1 MKYANYKVKRKELI
15 SVLSCIKSECV
26 LHFSRRARY
35 RNALDTAN
43 LVLALHQE
51 RDAVL
56 LNTYLLLPNEPN
68 EYNSAV
74 NKNLEEVAVLD
85 ELPAKLTDNG

>member
-1 MKYANYKVKRKELI
+1 MKSK
-15 SVLSCIKSECV
+15 CV

-74 NKNLEEVAVLD
+74 SKKLKEGAISD
-85 ELPAKLTDNG
+85 ELTSKLTDNT

>member
-1 MKYANYKVKRKELI
+1 M
-15 SVLSCIKSECV
+15 
-26 LHFSRRARY
+26 HFSRRARY

-56 LNTYLLLPNEPN
+56 LNTYLLLPSEPN
-68 EYNSAV
+68 QYNSAV
-74 NKNLEEVAVLD
+74 NKNLEEVAVSD
-85 ELPAKLTDNG
+85 ELPAKITDDG

>member
-1 MKYANYKVKRKELI
+1 M
-15 SVLSCIKSECV
+15 
-26 LHFSRRARY
+26 HFSRRARY

-74 NKNLEEVAVLD
+74 KKNLEEVAVSD
-85 ELPAKLTDNG
+85 ELPAKITDDG

>member
-1 MKYANYKVKRKELI
+1 MY
-15 SVLSCIKSECV
+15 
-26 LHFSRRARY
+26 FSRRARY

-74 NKNLEEVAVLD
+74 NKNLEEVAVSD
-85 ELPAKLTDNG
+85 ELPAKITDDG

>member
-1 MKYANYKVKRKELI
+1 MSYIWNKIY
-15 SVLSCIKSECV
+15 VLSCIKSKCV

-74 NKNLEEVAVLD
+74 KKNVEEVAVLD

>member
-1 MKYANYKVKRKELI
+1 MKLG
-15 SVLSCIKSECV
+15 LSFFLAQNQNIV
-26 LHFSRRARY
+26 FPFSRRARY

-68 EYNSAV
+68 EYNSSV
-74 NKNLEEVAVLD
+74 NKDLKEVAELD
-85 ELPAKLTDNG
+85 KLPAKLTDNG

>member
-1 MKYANYKVKRKELI
+1 MKLNIVH
-15 SVLSCIKSECV
+15 SSIKSKWS
-26 LHFSRRARY
+26 LYFSRRARY

-74 NKNLEEVAVLD
+74 SKKLKEVAISD
-85 ELPAKLTDNG
+85 ELPSKLTDNT

>member
-1 MKYANYKVKRKELI
+1 M
-15 SVLSCIKSECV
+15 
-26 LHFSRRARY
+26 HFSRRARY
-35 RNALDTAN
+35 TNALDTAN

-74 NKNLEEVAVLD
+74 NQNLEEVAVLD
-85 ELPAKLTDNG
+85 KLPAKLTDDG

>member
-1 MKYANYKVKRKELI
+1 M
-15 SVLSCIKSECV
+15 
-26 LHFSRRARY
+26 HFSRRARY

-74 NKNLEEVAVLD
+74 NKNLEEVAISD

>member
-1 MKYANYKVKRKELI
+1 MTI
-15 SVLSCIKSECV
+15 SIFSCIKSKWS
-26 LHFSRRARY
+26 LYFSRRARY

-68 EYNSAV
+68 EYNSAAS
-74 NKNLEEVAVLD
+74 KKLKEVAISD
-85 ELPAKLTDNG
+85 ELPSKLTDNT